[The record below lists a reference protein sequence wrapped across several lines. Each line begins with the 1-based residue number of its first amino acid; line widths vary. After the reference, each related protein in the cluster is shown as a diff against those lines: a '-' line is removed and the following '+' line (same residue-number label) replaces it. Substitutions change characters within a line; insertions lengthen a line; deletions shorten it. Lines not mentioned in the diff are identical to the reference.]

1 MPVIS
6 QNKNKIKNMSQ
17 PIFEKK
23 NILVAGGA
31 GFVGSH
37 LCDELLKNNK
47 VICIDNFLTGL
58 ERNID
63 HLLRHPDFV
72 FIKHDINEP
81 LDLEKVPELAKFRAE
96 FQGVQ
101 EIYFAAGPDSPKE
114 YLKYPIETMVIN
126 SLGLKNMLD
135 LAVKYKAKFMYL
147 SSSAVYGQ
155 APAVPVGKKFFFKEN
170 YQGAVNTTGI
180 HSSYIEGKRFGETL
194 ASSYRDKHELDI
206 KIVRLFDI
214 YGPRMKF
221 LDGRII
227 PDMIS
232 LALDNKDLVVEGDSN
247 TLGSFCYVTDLI
259 KALLK
264 VMDSQ
269 EAGPLNLGSNWEIK
283 LVDLAK
289 QVIELAGSRSKV
301 KLADPKLVSAGL
313 PPKLPDID
321 LVKDRLGWFP
331 VVLIADGLKKTIDD
345 LRASKGLINL

>member
-1 MPVIS
+1 MA
-6 QNKNKIKNMSQ
+6 KT
-17 PIFEKK
+17 IFEKK

-31 GFVGSH
+31 GFIGSH
-37 LCDELLKNNK
+37 LCDELVRNNK
-47 VICIDNFLTGL
+47 VICVDNFLTGL

-72 FIKHDINEP
+72 FIKHDIVEP
-81 LDLEKVPELAKFRAE
+81 LDLDRVPELAKFKTE

-101 EIYFAAGPDSPKE
+101 EIYFAASPDSPKE
-114 YLKYPIETMVIN
+114 YLKHPVETLLIN

-147 SSSAVYGQ
+147 SSSAIYGQ
-155 APAVPVGKKFFFKEN
+155 APAIPAGKKFFFKEN
-170 YQGAVNTTGI
+170 YQGSVNTLEP

-194 ASSYRDKHELDI
+194 SANYRDKYELDV

-227 PDMIS
+227 PEMVS
-232 LALDNKDLVVEGDSN
+232 LALDNKEVVVEGDGNS
-247 TLGSFCYVTDLI
+247 LGSFCYVSDLV
-259 KALLK
+259 KGLQK

-269 EAGPLNLGSNWEIK
+269 EAGPINLGSNWDLK
-283 LVDLAK
+283 LADLAR
-289 QVIELAGSRSKV
+289 QIVELTGSSSKI
-301 KLADPKLVSAGL
+301 KLADPKIVSAVL

-331 VVLIADGLKKTIDD
+331 VVLLVDGLKKIIDD